1 VVDIS
6 QSLAHA
12 VRMSMRTRLGVLADF
27 DFRQLFLADTVSQV
41 GSQVTL
47 LALPL
52 VAVLA
57 LHANAFE
64 IGLLSAADTA
74 AFLIVG
80 LPAGALVDRLRRRNV
95 MIAGDLSRAIM
106 LGSVPFAWWMG
117 WLSMPQLY
125 VVGLGTGLATVFF
138 DVAYQSYLPHLVGRG
153 SLVEGNAKLQG
164 VQSVSQL
171 AGPTAAGFLIQAL
184 TAPYAIVI
192 DAVSFVGSAF
202 FVGRIRKRED
212 KPERGPDAHLGREI
226 SEGFNFVVRNKVLR
240 SIAACTGSSNLF
252 SGIGGAM
259 LILLLAGHLHISAG
273 LIGVVFSLMA
283 IGGLIGALTAQR
295 FAKWLGQG
303 PVIWISIAVTSPFA
317 LLVPLA
323 QPGWKLW
330 AMAFGNFV
338 YWIGVVVYNVNQVS
352 FRQAL
357 TPDRL
362 LGRMNATMRFLVWG
376 TLPLGGLIGG
386 ILGQTIGVRNTLWVA
401 AIGGLFSF
409 LFVFFSPARRAREL
423 PTGDHGDG
431 PSDSAAAPAD
441 ASSDRDDITGTAIP
455 MPAATNAATASGAAE
470 ERGVPL

>member
-1 VVDIS
+1 
-6 QSLAHA
+6 
-12 VRMSMRTRLGVLADF
+12 MSMRTRLGVLADF

>member
-1 VVDIS
+1 
-6 QSLAHA
+6 
-12 VRMSMRTRLGVLADF
+12 MRTRLGVLADF